1 MKHYF
6 QAEQLKYRHTSVAAI
21 TLGMPM
27 FTALLAFWLT
37 SSYFSID
44 VYNWWY
50 IGLYPGFLGIL
61 CSIIGKKG
69 QTEKELHDMVTA
81 LRHGTDLGRKNPC
94 RNKDVGGCSCWTYAV
109 FHDGADAAGIC
120 GESEDEAGNPDSGT
134 DTGRDCVVAYHTLG
148 DSVLPASCTENK
160 HISDACDPC
169 WNL

>member
-37 SSYFSID
+37 SSYFSVD

-61 CSIIGKKG
+61 CSIIGKKDK
-69 QTEKELHDMVTA
+69 QK
-81 LRHGTDLGRKNPC
+81 KNYTIWSLPC
-94 RNKDVGGCSCWTYAV
+94 GMEQIWDAKILVGIKMSAV
-109 FHDGADAAGIC
+109 AVAGLTLFHDGADAAGIC

-134 DTGRDCVVAYHTLG
+134 DTGRDCVVAYHTMG

>member
-21 TLGMPM
+21 TFGMPV

-61 CSIIGKKG
+61 CSIIGKKDK
-69 QTEKELHDMVTA
+69 QK
-81 LRHGTDLGRKNPC
+81 KNYTIWSLPC
-94 RNKDVGGCSCWTYAV
+94 GMEQIWDAKISSRRREQPRRASGGGVRPGDVLYG
-109 FHDGADAAGIC
+109 
-120 GESEDEAGNPDSGT
+120 
-134 DTGRDCVVAYHTLG
+134 
-148 DSVLPASCTENK
+148 
-160 HISDACDPC
+160 ACDGKHRAARNGRAAESRGPRC
-169 WNL
+169 NYSRG

>member
-6 QAEQLKYRHTSVAAI
+6 PAGTVKIPSYLRGSNYARHAV
-21 TLGMPM
+21 

-37 SSYFSID
+37 SSYFSVD

-50 IGLYPGFLGIL
+50 IGLYPAFLGIFVQHHRE
-61 CSIIGKKG
+61 KG

-81 LRHGTDLGRKNPC
+81 LPHGTDLGRKNPC

-109 FHDGADAAGIC
+109 FHDGADAAGIR

-134 DTGRDCVVAYHTLG
+134 DTGRNCVVAYHTLG

>member
-21 TLGMPM
+21 TLGMPV

-61 CSIIGKKG
+61 CSIIGKKDKQKKNYTIWSLPCG
-69 QTEKELHDMVTA
+69 MEQIWDAKILVGIKMSAVAVAGLTLFSMM
-81 LRHGTDLGRKNPC
+81 GRC
-94 RNKDVGGCSCWTYAV
+94 CWNLW
-109 FHDGADAAGIC
+109 
-120 GESEDEAGNPDSGT
+120 ESEDEAGNPDSGT
-134 DTGRDCVVAYHTLG
+134 DTGRNCVVAYHTLG

>member
-21 TLGMPM
+21 TIGMPM

-37 SSYFSID
+37 SSYFSVD

-50 IGLYPGFLGIL
+50 IGLYP
-61 CSIIGKKG
+61 
-69 QTEKELHDMVTA
+69 A

-134 DTGRDCVVAYHTLG
+134 DTGRNCVVAYHTLG

>member
-21 TLGMPM
+21 TLGMPV

-37 SSYFSID
+37 SSYFPLMCTTGGTSGCIR
-44 VYNWWY
+44 V
-50 IGLYPGFLGIL
+50 FLAF
-61 CSIIGKKG
+61 CAASSGKRTNRKRITRYG
-69 QTEKELHDMVTA
+69 HCPA
-81 LRHGTDLGRKNPC
+81 GWNRSGTQNPC

-134 DTGRDCVVAYHTLG
+134 DTGRNCVVAYHTLG

>member
-21 TLGMPM
+21 TFGMPV

-61 CSIIGKKG
+61 CSIIGKKDK
-69 QTEKELHDMVTA
+69 QK
-81 LRHGTDLGRKNPC
+81 KNYTIWSLPC
-94 RNKDVGGCSCWTYAV
+94 GMEQIWDAKILVGGCSCWTYAV

-134 DTGRDCVVAYHTLG
+134 DTGRNCVVAYHTLG

>member
-21 TLGMPM
+21 TFGMPV

-61 CSIIGKKG
+61 CSIIGKKDK
-69 QTEKELHDMVTA
+69 QK
-81 LRHGTDLGRKNPC
+81 KNYTIWSLPC
-94 RNKDVGGCSCWTYAV
+94 GMEQIWDAKILVGIKMSAV
-109 FHDGADAAGIC
+109 ADAAGIC

-134 DTGRDCVVAYHTLG
+134 DTGRNCVVAYHTLG

>member
-1 MKHYF
+1 MVHRAVSGVSGHF
-6 QAEQLKYRHTSVAAI
+6 VQHHRE
-21 TLGMPM
+21 
-27 FTALLAFWLT
+27 
-37 SSYFSID
+37 
-44 VYNWWY
+44 
-50 IGLYPGFLGIL
+50 
-61 CSIIGKKG
+61 KG

-109 FHDGADAAGIC
+109 FHDGADAAGIR

-134 DTGRDCVVAYHTLG
+134 DTGRNCVVAYHTLG

>member
-21 TLGMPM
+21 TFGMPV

-81 LRHGTDLGRKNPC
+81 LRHGTDLGRK
-94 RNKDVGGCSCWTYAV
+94 KSL
-109 FHDGADAAGIC
+109 
-120 GESEDEAGNPDSGT
+120 SE
-134 DTGRDCVVAYHTLG
+134 
-148 DSVLPASCTENK
+148 
-160 HISDACDPC
+160 
-169 WNL
+169 

>member
-1 MKHYF
+1 
-6 QAEQLKYRHTSVAAI
+6 
-21 TLGMPM
+21 
-27 FTALLAFWLT
+27 
-37 SSYFSID
+37 
-44 VYNWWY
+44 
-50 IGLYPGFLGIL
+50 
-61 CSIIGKKG
+61 
-69 QTEKELHDMVTA
+69 MVTA

-134 DTGRDCVVAYHTLG
+134 DTGRNCVVAYHTLG